1 LNIEENDQ
9 QDNLQGVNKEIG
21 NHPDSSSPVGWVK
34 EEGMSRGYES
44 SSEESVEEENN
55 LVGRD
60 TDESTE
66 EDENRAEDNI
76 GDVDTDEEEDGAV
89 TVLKLSNGV
98 MLRVPVEVQGMQ
110 LQAVVDTSAQVTL
123 VSEEFYKSLDP
134 APPIRKE
141 VVMNT
146 VGKGFQMDGYIAGPF
161 EVVLGT
167 HQLSVEIYMA
177 PIEEEMLLG
186 LDFLEANGVS
196 LHLKEK
202 ELQIAGDVIPMSLG
216 TGSPLVNE
224 KETGV
229 SLVKGCKVPPNSVMR
244 VGAQLSESLAGE
256 YIVKAATKGEILIPR
271 TLHKGGDNPVLC
283 LINLSD
289 HHV

>member
-89 TVLKLSNGV
+89 TG
-98 MLRVPVEVQGMQ
+98 
-110 LQAVVDTSAQVTL
+110 
-123 VSEEFYKSLDP
+123 
-134 APPIRKE
+134 
-141 VVMNT
+141 
-146 VGKGFQMDGYIAGPF
+146 
-161 EVVLGT
+161 
-167 HQLSVEIYMA
+167 
-177 PIEEEMLLG
+177 
-186 LDFLEANGVS
+186 
-196 LHLKEK
+196 
-202 ELQIAGDVIPMSLG
+202 
-216 TGSPLVNE
+216 
-224 KETGV
+224 
-229 SLVKGCKVPPNSVMR
+229 
-244 VGAQLSESLAGE
+244 
-256 YIVKAATKGEILIPR
+256 
-271 TLHKGGDNPVLC
+271 
-283 LINLSD
+283 
-289 HHV
+289 